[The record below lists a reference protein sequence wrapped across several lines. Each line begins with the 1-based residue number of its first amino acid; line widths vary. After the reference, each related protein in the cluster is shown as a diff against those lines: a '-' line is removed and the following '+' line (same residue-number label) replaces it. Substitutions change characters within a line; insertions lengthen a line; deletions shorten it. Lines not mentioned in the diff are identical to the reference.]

1 MRNNENTTS
10 ISELNFLVTED
21 YFLSIRKKRISEIYF
36 CDDSLPTNLKFK
48 SLKSKSHIIS
58 IFFRISKSLQ
68 HLTFIILISNDQS
81 NLVWDHCRIKNH
93 TNIQWLRRKISKRH
107 CYLIWENHLSFL
119 TYSLIIVWGDTYA
132 TTLNAV
138 VVLQKKAVQIITY
151 SNRDAHSSP
160 LLSQLG
166 LIKLM
171 DLVTIHT
178 APFLCF
184 NSITIYY
191 LTLLTTSFYL
201 HRLSM
206 GIVLCWHQS
215 QLIILIRSEL
225 TRPP

>member
-1 MRNNENTTS
+1 M
-10 ISELNFLVTED
+10 
-21 YFLSIRKKRISEIYF
+21 
-36 CDDSLPTNLKFK
+36 
-48 SLKSKSHIIS
+48 
-58 IFFRISKSLQ
+58 
-68 HLTFIILISNDQS
+68 
-81 NLVWDHCRIKNH
+81 
-93 TNIQWLRRKISKRH
+93 
-107 CYLIWENHLSFL
+107 IWENHVSFL
-119 TYSLIIVWGDTYA
+119 TYGLIVWGDTYA

-160 LLSQLG
+160 LFSQLG

-178 APFLCF
+178 AFLCF

-201 HRLSM
+201 YRLSM

-215 QLIILIRSEL
+215 QLILLIRSEL